1 MATLYWRGA
10 ISSDVQIA
18 ANWTL
23 IIPSSSTTAPPAAVT
38 GPTGGDTVIFKAFNT
53 SNAPNW
59 NPIFSPEGI
68 IGAGATCYELA
79 YCKIENG
86 FGRDIGSSSNFLK
99 VCSTYVDLF
108 KSYPNID
115 NTPSK
120 VYLKGVKRN
129 STSPYIYFR
138 TNYPIG
144 TGASTHYIAGDLS
157 GFEFLMPPSGGSDMP
172 RAHANFYFGWEQN
185 GIESIYLGISG
196 GINSGSSS
204 MLAGNLY
211 LGKRL
216 DLGSGTNIIRGN
228 GLSTWIQRGAS
239 FDKLTVTGALR
250 DNLTNYAFFIGATLA
265 ATGPIDNK
273 TFINEF
279 KVEGGAVNTNR
290 SPNPQVNISAGV
302 SFNNVIMKNTSNL
315 TIDTST
321 NEYVYIKQGQ
331 LHTNTNKTPNNVS
344 YYPSIDVS
352 NDCLVIG
359 ASGEVGGFDIVSA
372 LGVNYDLPPSINV
385 YPSSI
390 WDIV

>member
-23 IIPSSSTTAPPAAVT
+23 ILPSSSTTAPPAAVT
-38 GPTGGDTVIFKAFNT
+38 GPTGGDTVIFKAFG
-53 SNAPNW
+53 APGDGSW

-108 KSYPNID
+108 KSFPNID

-120 VYLKGVKRN
+120 IYLKGVKRN
-129 STSPYIYFR
+129 STSPYIYFK
-138 TNYPIG
+138 TSWPTLG
-144 TGASTHYIAGDLS
+144 SAPTHYIAGDLS
-157 GFEFLMPPSGGSDMP
+157 GFEFAMPTQSTLTKS
-172 RAHANFYFGWEQN
+172 HADIYLGWEQN

-196 GINSGSSS
+196 GLYTGSSS
-204 MLAGNLY
+204 ALAGNLY

-216 DLGSGTNIIRGN
+216 NPGSGTNIIRGN

-250 DNLTNYAFFIGATLA
+250 DDTTNYAYFIGATLA

-279 KVEGGAVNTNR
+279 KVEGVRVNTNR
-290 SPNPQVNISAGV
+290 SPNSQVNISTGV

-315 TIDTST
+315 TVDIPT

-331 LHTNTNKTPNNVS
+331 LHTNTYKTPNNVS

-352 NDCLVIG
+352 NDGLVIG
-359 ASGEVGGFDIVSA
+359 AAAEVGGFDIVSA
-372 LGVNYDLPPSINV
+372 LGVSYDIPPSINI